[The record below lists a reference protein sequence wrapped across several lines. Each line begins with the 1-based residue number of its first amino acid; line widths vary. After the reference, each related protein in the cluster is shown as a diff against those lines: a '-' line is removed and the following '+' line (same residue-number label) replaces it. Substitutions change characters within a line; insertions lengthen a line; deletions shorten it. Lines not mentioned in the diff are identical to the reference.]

1 MTGSPVTSS
10 PDEAMGALGLARL
23 AQGQSS
29 DMKPIDRDAWNKVES
44 GSPTASKRGAGSVSG
59 ASSQPEITP
68 ARSKLQHEQPVSQR
82 TPPGATTSHMDHQA
96 VDLSDLQN
104 YLSWDMYGIME
115 MNDNGLKAGIEDNG
129 MPSWSAI

>member
-1 MTGSPVTSS
+1 
-10 PDEAMGALGLARL
+10 MGALGLARL

-29 DMKPIDRDAWNKVES
+29 EMKPIDRDAWNKMEN

-59 ASSQPEITP
+59 VSSQPEATP

-82 TPPGATTSHMDHQA
+82 TPPGATTSHMDHKA

-129 MPSWSAI
+129 MPSWSAM